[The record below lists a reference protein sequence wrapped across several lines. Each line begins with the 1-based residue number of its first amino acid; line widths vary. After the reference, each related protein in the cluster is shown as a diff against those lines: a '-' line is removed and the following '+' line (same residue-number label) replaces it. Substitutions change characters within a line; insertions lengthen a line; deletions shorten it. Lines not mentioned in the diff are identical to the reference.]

1 MIAKAVSNQS
11 RFFHYKVS
19 FVHASKD
26 NLMLSTSNKY
36 CLYHYWS
43 IWMHSNKVLHLI
55 LLINMEFSV
64 QFSQRSEQLSI
75 SRKIKDPLTLK
86 LQIKILYSWKNQI
99 LLPKVKLLAMKLSW
113 KCHLA
118 VKVERQGET
127 PNGEH
132 FSYLMPTA
140 YFWECLKPLLDGSTV
155 PSKHQG
161 NRQRICDFH
170 LSFFRQNKWFT
181 PVLRPTQRRFHA

>member
-1 MIAKAVSNQS
+1 
-11 RFFHYKVS
+11 
-19 FVHASKD
+19 
-26 NLMLSTSNKY
+26 
-36 CLYHYWS
+36 
-43 IWMHSNKVLHLI
+43 
-55 LLINMEFSV
+55 MEFSV

-132 FSYLMPTA
+132 
-140 YFWECLKPLLDGSTV
+140 
-155 PSKHQG
+155 
-161 NRQRICDFH
+161 
-170 LSFFRQNKWFT
+170 
-181 PVLRPTQRRFHA
+181 